1 MGLLDFLKKGGEK
14 KVEPLKQQTAPILPK
29 PGAPEPSAASSVPTS
44 QEYTIKS
51 GDSLS
56 KIAKRFYGDA
66 SKWSVIHMA
75 NKDIIKDPNLIHPNQ
90 KIKIPTL

>member
-1 MGLLDFLKKGGEK
+1 MGLLDFFKKGEEK
-14 KVEPLKQQTAPILPK
+14 KFEPLKQPTAPLQPK
-29 PGAPEPSAASSVPTS
+29 PSAPISSEPTS

-56 KIAKRFYGDA
+56 KIAKHFYGDA
-66 SKWSVIHMA
+66 SKWSVIHAA
-75 NKDIIKDPNLIHPNQ
+75 NKDVIKDPNLIHPNQ